1 MMWWWSVQNVMW
13 VVECTE
19 CDVMWSVQNVMWVV
33 ECTECDVVVEC
44 AECDVGGGV
53 YRM

>member
-1 MMWWWSVQNVMW
+1 MMWVVECAECDVGGGVCSGWWSVQNVMW

-19 CDVMWSVQNVMWVV
+19 CDM
-33 ECTECDVVVEC
+33 
-44 AECDVGGGV
+44 GGGV

>member
-1 MMWWWSVQNVMW
+1 MMW

>member
-1 MMWWWSVQNVMW
+1 MQNVMW
-13 VVECTE
+13 VVECAE
-19 CDVMWSVQNVMWVV
+19 CD
-33 ECTECDVVVEC
+33 VVEC